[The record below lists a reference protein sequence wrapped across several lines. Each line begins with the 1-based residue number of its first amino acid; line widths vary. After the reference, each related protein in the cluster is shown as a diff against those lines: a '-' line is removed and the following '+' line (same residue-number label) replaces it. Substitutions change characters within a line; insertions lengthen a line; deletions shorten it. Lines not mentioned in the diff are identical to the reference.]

1 MATRKLKYQQTSR
14 RIARP
19 RSLRTQREVLRD
31 VLLAAGQC
39 ETWLTL
45 HEMALLTGYGEA
57 SVSASP
63 SMADSSWTS
72 VCAEPASS
80 CAANADRCGSTACS
94 AACSSSVPAGA
105 PGESWPIFLS
115 AEVHG
120 KTDLQNRIGWRA
132 SRKPGAR
139 KRGQQWE

>member
-57 SVSASP
+57 SVSAQL
-63 SMADSSWTS
+63 
-72 VCAEPASS
+72 
-80 CAANADRCGSTACS
+80 RH
-94 AACSSSVPAGA
+94 
-105 PGESWPIFLS
+105 L
-115 AEVHG
+115 
-120 KTDLQNRIGWRA
+120 
-132 SRKPGAR
+132 RKPEYGGFIVDKRVRGAGIIV
-139 KRGQQWE
+139 RGECGPMWEYRLQRSLHIQRPRRRSRRIVADLS